1 VKKRL
6 PAGFIDGR
14 TVAEGTRFE
23 ADVCI
28 VGAGPV
34 GLSMAEA
41 LVARGL
47 TVCIVESGGFEY
59 DPAEHA
65 LCRGEKAG
73 DATVDPY
80 TIRTRQFGGLSNV
93 WSIIFDR
100 PRIGVRYVPLDPIDL
115 EARDEIPHSGWPFG
129 FSELA
134 PWYEQAHAV
143 CELGAFDY
151 DGASRATPAA
161 GCIVSPDGELRTS
174 LFQFGP
180 ADRFF
185 GRSPAILA
193 RSGRATVLLHT
204 SALEIDVSDDGAH
217 VTGLRAGCL
226 DGRRL
231 SVAARGY
238 VLSTGALENAR
249 LMLLSNRHDPAGV
262 GNRHGLV
269 GRYLMDHPQDYAS
282 HIVPRSRDLFDRLAM
297 YDLQADKG
305 VGYMAKLGFTEAA
318 IRKHGLLNMTFLMIP
333 LEATTLT
340 PAVNSFRALL
350 TGHSRFKAPEGLFAK
365 VGAMARDPFSI
376 AQHLYRFY
384 ATPGVISSIGYG
396 GWSRVADKA
405 HTFVDHIEVVNQ
417 LEQYPHADNRVTLGD
432 SVDAFGQRRLR
443 YDFSWRAE
451 DQERFVHSRRHFAR
465 LVSDSGLGTYHF
477 DPQARPSEPTS
488 HHPMGTTRMHVDPTE
503 GVVDENC
510 RVHGM
515 DNLFVTGA
523 SVFPTGGYANPTLSA
538 IAMGLRLAAFLAV
551 VVPLLDL
558 GG

>member
-1 VKKRL
+1 MKKL
-6 PAGFIDGR
+6 PAGFVDGR
-14 TVAEGTRFE
+14 TVADDARFE

-47 TVCIVESGGFEY
+47 SVCMVESGGFEY
-59 DPAEHA
+59 DPAEHE

-73 DATVDPY
+73 DANVDPHA
-80 TIRTRQFGGLSNV
+80 IRTRQFGGLSNV

-100 PRIGVRYVPLDPIDL
+100 PRIGVRYVPFDPIDL
-115 EARDEIPHSGWPFG
+115 EARPEVPHSGWPFP
-129 FSELA
+129 FSELK
-134 PWYEQAHAV
+134 PYYEEAHTV
-143 CELGAFDY
+143 CELGDFAY

-161 GCIVSPDGELRTS
+161 GCVVSPDGELKTS

-185 GRSPAILA
+185 ARSPAILA
-193 RSGRATVLLHT
+193 RSGRARVLLHT
-204 SALEIDVSDDGAH
+204 SALEIDVSDDEGH

-226 DGRRL
+226 NGRRL
-231 SVAARGY
+231 SVVARSY

-249 LMLLSNRHDPAGV
+249 LMLLSNRRNPAGV
-262 GNRHGLV
+262 GNRHGVV

-282 HIVPRSRDLFDRLAM
+282 YIVPRSRALFDRLAM

-305 VGYMAKLGFTEAA
+305 VGYMAKLGFTEDA
-318 IRKHGLLNMTFLMIP
+318 IRKHDLLNMTFLMIP
-333 LEATTLT
+333 LDATTLT
-340 PAVNSFRALL
+340 PAVNSFRSLI
-350 TGHSRFKAPEGLFAK
+350 TGHSRFKAPEGVFAK
-365 VGAMARDPFSI
+365 MQAMARDPFSI

-384 ATPGVISSIGYG
+384 ATPGVISTIGYG

-417 LEQYPHADNRVTLGD
+417 LEQYPHPDNRVTLGD

-443 YDFSWRAE
+443 YEFSWRAE

-465 LVSDSGLGTYHF
+465 LVQESGLGTYHF
-477 DPQARPSEPTS
+477 DASARPSEPTS
-488 HHPMGTTRMHVDPTE
+488 HHPMGTTRMHVDPTQ
-503 GVVDENC
+503 GVVDANC
-510 RVHGM
+510 QVHGM
-515 DNLFVTGA
+515 DNLFVTGS

-538 IAMGLRLAAFLAV
+538 IAMGLRLAAFLAI

-558 GG
+558 G

>member
-1 VKKRL
+1 
-6 PAGFIDGR
+6 
-14 TVAEGTRFE
+14 
-23 ADVCI
+23 
-28 VGAGPV
+28 
-34 GLSMAEA
+34 M
-41 LVARGL
+41 
-47 TVCIVESGGFEY
+47 
-59 DPAEHA
+59 
-65 LCRGEKAG
+65 
-73 DATVDPY
+73 
-80 TIRTRQFGGLSNV
+80 
-93 WSIIFDR
+93 
-100 PRIGVRYVPLDPIDL
+100 
-115 EARDEIPHSGWPFG
+115 
-129 FSELA
+129 
-134 PWYEQAHAV
+134 
-143 CELGAFDY
+143 
-151 DGASRATPAA
+151 
-161 GCIVSPDGELRTS
+161 
-174 LFQFGP
+174 
-180 ADRFF
+180 
-185 GRSPAILA
+185 
-193 RSGRATVLLHT
+193 
-204 SALEIDVSDDGAH
+204 
-217 VTGLRAGCL
+217 
-226 DGRRL
+226 
-231 SVAARGY
+231 SVVARGY

-282 HIVPRSRDLFDRLAM
+282 HIVPRSRDLFERLAM

-350 TGHSRFKAPEGLFAK
+350 TGHSRFKAPAGLFAK

-396 GWSRVADKA
+396 GWSRVTDKA

-417 LEQYPHADNRVTLGD
+417 LEQYPHADNRVTLGA

-443 YDFSWRAE
+443 YDFSWRDE
-451 DQERFVHSRRHFAR
+451 DQARFVHSRRHFAR
-465 LVSDSGLGTYHF
+465 LVEASGLGTYHF

-488 HHPMGTTRMHVDPTE
+488 HHPMGTTRMHVDPTR
-503 GVVDENC
+503 GVVDANC

-515 DNLFVTGA
+515 DNLFVTGS

-538 IAMGLRLAAFLAV
+538 IAMGLRLAAFLAI